1 MKKISL
7 RGISTPFGGLSWAP
21 ADDKDERTKQ
31 LANAK
36 AFEAGRLLMG
46 TFMELRFDENH
57 YFQDKLERV
66 TGYLTDLGIKNIDL
80 GFVKNEMSYEDF
92 QEGAQKINGQL
103 WGKGGKLGDHF
114 EIAMHLFT
122 TLVPSKECRFNQLVG
137 ELNLPSGIVKKKN
150 TQLENF
156 EEIRKYFEKMIFS

>member
-7 RGISTPFGGLSWAP
+7 TGISTPLGGLSWEL
-21 ADDKDERTKQ
+21 ADDKDERAKQ

-46 TFMELRFDENH
+46 SFIELQLDENH

-66 TGYLTDLGIKNIDL
+66 SGYLTDLGIKSIDL
-80 GFVKNEMSYEDF
+80 GYVKNEMSYEDF

-122 TLVPSKECRFNQLVG
+122 ALAPGKEGQFNQLVG
-137 ELNLPSGIVKKKN
+137 ELNLPSGVVKKKN
-150 TQLENF
+150 TPLESF
-156 EEIRKYFEKMIFS
+156 AEIRNYFEKMIFS

>member
-21 ADDKDERTKQ
+21 TDDKDERTKQ
-31 LANAK
+31 IANAK

-46 TFMELRFDENH
+46 TFMELQFGENH

-66 TGYLTDLGIKNIDL
+66 SGYLTDLGIKNIDL

-92 QEGAQKINGQL
+92 QEGAQKINGAL
-103 WGKGGKLGDHF
+103 GKGGQVRAPL
-114 EIAMHLFT
+114 
-122 TLVPSKECRFNQLVG
+122 
-137 ELNLPSGIVKKKN
+137 
-150 TQLENF
+150 
-156 EEIRKYFEKMIFS
+156 